1 MKCELNID
9 SLSEDEKMCMTPS
22 YLRNYSIPNYYSS
35 PNDYNSHPE
44 NIWDKLRF
52 LEADLNEMKEK
63 LRKIERVMPWISEDF
78 EMDED
83 KSN

>member
-9 SLSEDEKMCMTPS
+9 SLSEDEKISMTPS
-22 YLRNYSIPNYYSS
+22 YLRNYSSSNYYSS
-35 PNDYNSHPE
+35 PNDYNSHSE
-44 NIWDKLRF
+44 NILDKLRF
-52 LEADLNEMKEK
+52 LEADLNEMREK

-83 KSN
+83 KNM

>member
-1 MKCELNID
+1 
-9 SLSEDEKMCMTPS
+9 MTPS

-35 PNDYNSHPE
+35 PNDYNSQSE

-52 LEADLNEMKEK
+52 LEADLNEMRKK